1 MSERL
6 VSQATSPG
14 TENALESASPAN
26 IECEPHTTVDVLQ
39 GKEKGT
45 QSDISRLSKAHLT
58 KTKIVTTT
66 AWTRLCGWLMSRP
79 FQSSVQVTTGQLVTA
94 LWVVIPRLTFANSCL
109 ATVFYSVGMVMV
121 AKDGHI
127 GSRLKA
133 MVVIPGAWWVGSV
146 CGGFTI
152 CLARACGGAYVTAL
166 CLLTALGV
174 AFFSILRTKADPG
187 SGILSILGYL
197 ISILT
202 GEFTWPARV
211 MWRQIVVNQI
221 LIGLIAALGC
231 LVGGTLL
238 LPSLATDELREVLAD
253 IIQTCGYSIS
263 GYASRIFPPEQGSS
277 SAHEAEQRMTS
288 TRKALQDHMEFDAE
302 KVTDTD
308 YMSFLSATPSA
319 DSNKKSR
326 GPKQQPIPSASSIRP
341 LLMKASGLLQEA
353 ALEPPFLLRHR
364 VTLAKWKP
372 VLDALE
378 DVVLQT
384 SAMESVLEGQDSGP
398 LLRDSDVQAVLGSN
412 VLPVFRLLHAE
423 VAAAAAVLARNIRLA
438 TGHTPPR
445 HISFE
450 PAWAILEHELAAQI
464 HITMKQYFHKL
475 KEMEPDNAFRPDTLV
490 RAILYIATLTTGIM
504 EAVTN
509 VDHAVAAALST
520 RHHPHT
526 PTNSTTRSARK
537 LRVQAAILMP
547 VREALKTLHESDDCA
562 WKGSQRYL
570 FASTSYNT
578 LPVTPRADPVTSDTA
593 QLTSSANSQAKPG
606 MVAKAWQR
614 VEEDTAWMWPLIK
627 FLLGSAS
634 FTVWWAAFRH
644 WLPQMCSSRK
654 QFWRTLRLNRYLQYG
669 IKFWFGTSAVMALC
683 LSLSADVPA
692 IQAWRPL
699 YLVLTVIIVCS
710 QKVDTTLSKGVLRI
724 AASVLGG
731 TYGYLV
737 MLGSPVA
744 SNPYAVMCFVSLFTF
759 VAALA
764 ALSAFKYAVFLMLVT
779 AYSLILCQYR
789 PSVPGFHGTV
799 HIFYDRLVDIAIGV
813 LVVLLLDLILPWYVS
828 SASLET
834 LGQAFKD
841 STLLMQRNYDIF
853 YEELKLSCYQP
864 EDQGPEL
871 KAFSANLSNG
881 TVDKPEPGDEAGSMQ
896 KHQSSTSHSFLHSQ
910 NSALSWSQRQQLRR
924 TSAAMRHASAS
935 RQLPHQDNR
944 VPPGARNQVEL
955 TIQHSSQLAD
965 HPSGHTPADHPQ
977 DTTRPSHSLQHQLQ
991 QELPRTQ
998 RLHQQQESQKQHDM
1012 VSNSLHHQQPVA
1024 SPFAAASY
1032 GQSAPPTGHLQG
1044 LNGQMQPLNGQ
1055 LQAANGQHQTSNGH
1069 QQTCDGQQC
1078 SWLGAGSQPV
1088 LLQTQ
1093 PADQAQVQQS
1103 HPCQGQRPGPD
1114 LEQGLEP
1121 ALSLGQG
1128 HGQIPAQTRR
1138 QTSEE
1143 EDAEKAAPGGLE
1155 KGAEEKLRGISRLE
1169 EDALEAKV
1177 AAPIG
1182 KVQISLIA
1190 EAVLWKRGILVM
1202 PPIVNQ
1208 LVKAMQVLL
1217 DRLAAQ
1223 ELMLL
1228 QRPVISGRYS
1238 ASPFVN
1244 MLSGPLDEALRP
1256 MFVQLVR
1263 LGELVCCL
1271 LSEESHSHADQLA
1284 QLDSVL
1290 HSIEAQRQVIRR
1302 VYLDKQKRYHI
1313 ALLENDSAFP
1323 FIASRTSDDSMRFLS
1338 VFFALSKALDKA
1350 ILLAR
1355 TACNDPWIQQQA
1367 NQRSW
1372 TQFRL
1377 WFGR

>member
-1 MSERL
+1 
-6 VSQATSPG
+6 
-14 TENALESASPAN
+14 
-26 IECEPHTTVDVLQ
+26 
-39 GKEKGT
+39 
-45 QSDISRLSKAHLT
+45 
-58 KTKIVTTT
+58 
-66 AWTRLCGWLMSRP
+66 
-79 FQSSVQVTTGQLVTA
+79 
-94 LWVVIPRLTFANSCL
+94 
-109 ATVFYSVGMVMV
+109 
-121 AKDGHI
+121 
-127 GSRLKA
+127 
-133 MVVIPGAWWVGSV
+133 
-146 CGGFTI
+146 
-152 CLARACGGAYVTAL
+152 
-166 CLLTALGV
+166 
-174 AFFSILRTKADPG
+174 
-187 SGILSILGYL
+187 
-197 ISILT
+197 
-202 GEFTWPARV
+202 
-211 MWRQIVVNQI
+211 
-221 LIGLIAALGC
+221 
-231 LVGGTLL
+231 
-238 LPSLATDELREVLAD
+238 
-253 IIQTCGYSIS
+253 
-263 GYASRIFPPEQGSS
+263 
-277 SAHEAEQRMTS
+277 
-288 TRKALQDHMEFDAE
+288 
-302 KVTDTD
+302 
-308 YMSFLSATPSA
+308 
-319 DSNKKSR
+319 
-326 GPKQQPIPSASSIRP
+326 
-341 LLMKASGLLQEA
+341 
-353 ALEPPFLLRHR
+353 
-364 VTLAKWKP
+364 
-372 VLDALE
+372 
-378 DVVLQT
+378 
-384 SAMESVLEGQDSGP
+384 MESVLEGQGSGP

-509 VDHAVAAALST
+509 VDHAVAEALST
-520 RHHPHT
+520 RHHPHS
-526 PTNSTTRSARK
+526 PANSTTRSARK

-547 VREALKTLHESDDCA
+547 VREALKTLHESQDCT

-578 LPVTPRADPVTSDTA
+578 LPVTPKADPATSDTA
-593 QLTSSANSQAKPG
+593 HLTNSAKSQARPG
-606 MVAKAWQR
+606 MTAKAWQR
-614 VEEDTAWMWPLIK
+614 VKEDTAWTWPLIK

-634 FTVWWAAFRH
+634 FMVWWAAFRH
-644 WLPQMCSSRK
+644 WLPHMCSSRK

-669 IKFWFGTSAVMALC
+669 IKFWFGTSAVMAVC
-683 LSLSADVPA
+683 LSLSADVAA

-744 SNPYAVMCFVSLFTF
+744 SNPYAIMCFMSLFTF

-779 AYSLILCQYR
+779 AYSLILCQYT
-789 PSVPGFHGTV
+789 PNVPGFHGTV

-828 SASLET
+828 SAALET

-841 STLLMQRNYDIF
+841 STLLMQRNYEIF

-881 TVDKPEPGDEAGSMQ
+881 TLDKPEPSDEASSIQ
-896 KHQSSTSHSFLHSQ
+896 KHQSSTSHKSLHSQ

-944 VPPGARNQVEL
+944 VPPGAWNQVEL
-955 TIQHSSQLAD
+955 TIQRSSQLAD
-965 HPSGHTPADHPQ
+965 HPSGPTPDHHPQ
-977 DTTRPSHSLQHQLQ
+977 DTTRPSHSLQHQQLQ
-991 QELPRTQ
+991 QELPARVQ
-998 RLHQQQESQKQHDM
+998 GPHQQQQSQESLEQHDM
-1012 VSNSLHHQQPVA
+1012 VSSSLHHQQPVA

-1032 GQSAPPTGHLQG
+1032 GQSAPPDGHLQG
-1044 LNGQMQPLNGQ
+1044 SNGQMQPPNGQ
-1055 LQAANGQHQTSNGH
+1055 LQASNGQHQTSNGH
-1069 QQTCDGQQC
+1069 QQTSDGQQC
-1078 SWLGAGSQPV
+1078 CLPGAGSQPV

-1093 PADQAQVQQS
+1093 PADQAQEQHS
-1103 HPCQGQRPGPD
+1103 HLRQGQRPGPD

-1121 ALSLGQG
+1121 ALPSGQG
-1128 HGQIPAQTRR
+1128 QGQVPAERQR
-1138 QTSEE
+1138 QTAEE
-1143 EDAEKAAPGGLE
+1143 EDGEKAAPGGLE

-1177 AAPIG
+1177 AGPIG
-1182 KVQISLIA
+1182 QVQISLIA
-1190 EAVLWKRGILVM
+1190 EAVMWKRGILVM

-1244 MLSGPLDEALRP
+1244 MLSGLLDEALRP
-1256 MFVQLVR
+1256 MFVRLVH

-1290 HSIEAQRQVIRR
+1290 HSIEAQRQVIRQ
-1302 VYLDKQKRYHI
+1302 VYLAKQKSYHI
-1313 ALLENDSAFP
+1313 ALLEDDTASLFLT
-1323 FIASRTSDDSMRFLS
+1323 SRTSDDSVRFLS

-1355 TACNDPWIQQQA
+1355 TACDDPWIQQHA

-1372 TQFRL
+1372 TQYRL

>member
-1 MSERL
+1 MSEL
-6 VSQATSPG
+6 SVHAASEATSPG
-14 TENALESASPAN
+14 TEKALEFASPAS
-26 IECEPHTTVDVLQ
+26 IESDPHITVDVLQ

-45 QSDISRLSKAHLT
+45 QSAISRLSKAHLT

-66 AWTRLCGWLMSRP
+66 AWTGLCGWLMSRP

-121 AKDGHI
+121 ARDGHI

-187 SGILSILGYL
+187 SGILSSLGYL

-263 GYASRIFPPEQGSS
+263 GYASRIFPPEQGCSS
-277 SAHEAEQRMTS
+277 VHEAEQRMTS

-308 YMSFLSATPSA
+308 YMSFLSATTSA
-319 DSNKKSR
+319 DSDKKSR
-326 GPKQQPIPSASSIRP
+326 GLKQQPIPSASSIRP
-341 LLMKASGLLQEA
+341 LLLKASGLLQEA

-364 VTLAKWKP
+364 VALGKWKP
-372 VLDALE
+372 VLDSLE

-398 LLRDSDVQAVLGSN
+398 LLQDSDVQALLGSN

-423 VAAAAAVLARNIRLA
+423 VAAATAVLAKNIRLA
-438 TGHTPPR
+438 TGHHPPR

-475 KEMEPDNAFRPDTLV
+475 KEMEPDNAFRPNTLV

-520 RHHPHT
+520 RHHPHS
-526 PTNSTTRSARK
+526 PANSTTTSARK
-537 LRVQAAILMP
+537 LRVQAAILLP
-547 VREALKTLHESDDCA
+547 VREALKTLHESQDCA

-578 LPVTPRADPVTSDTA
+578 LPVTPKADPASSDTA
-593 QLTSSANSQAKPG
+593 RLTNSADSQARPG
-606 MVAKAWQR
+606 MTAKAWQR
-614 VEEDTAWMWPLIK
+614 LKEDTAWMWPLIK

-634 FTVWWAAFRH
+634 FMVWWAALRH
-644 WLPQMCSSRK
+644 WLPHMCSSRK

-699 YLVLTVIIVCS
+699 YLILTVIIVCS

-724 AASVLGG
+724 AASVIGG

-764 ALSAFKYAVFLMLVT
+764 ALSTFK
-779 AYSLILCQYR
+779 
-789 PSVPGFHGTV
+789 
-799 HIFYDRLVDIAIGV
+799 LVDITIGV

-841 STLLMQRNYDIF
+841 STLLMQRNYEIF

-864 EDQGPEL
+864 EDQGSEL

-881 TVDKPEPGDEAGSMQ
+881 TLDKPESGEASSMQ
-896 KHQSSTSHSFLHSQ
+896 KRQSSTSHSGLHSQ

-935 RQLPHQDNR
+935 RQLPHEENR
-944 VPPGARNQVEL
+944 VPPGAW
-955 TIQHSSQLAD
+955 D
-965 HPSGHTPADHPQ
+965 
-977 DTTRPSHSLQHQLQ
+977 
-991 QELPRTQ
+991 
-998 RLHQQQESQKQHDM
+998 
-1012 VSNSLHHQQPVA
+1012 
-1024 SPFAAASY
+1024 
-1032 GQSAPPTGHLQG
+1032 QG
-1044 LNGQMQPLNGQ
+1044 E
-1055 LQAANGQHQTSNGH
+1055 
-1069 QQTCDGQQC
+1069 
-1078 SWLGAGSQPV
+1078 
-1088 LLQTQ
+1088 
-1093 PADQAQVQQS
+1093 
-1103 HPCQGQRPGPD
+1103 RPGPD

-1121 ALSLGQG
+1121 ALSPWQG
-1128 HGQIPAQTRR
+1128 HGATPAQPRR
-1138 QTSEE
+1138 QTAEE
-1143 EDAEKAAPGGLE
+1143 EAGEKVAPGGLG
-1155 KGAEEKLRGISRLE
+1155 KGAEEKLRGLSRLE

-1177 AAPIG
+1177 AGPIG
-1182 KVQISLIA
+1182 QVQISLIA

-1238 ASPFVN
+1238 GSPFVN

-1256 MFVQLVR
+1256 MFDQLVH

-1271 LSEESHSHADQLA
+1271 LSEESHSNADQLA
-1284 QLDSVL
+1284 QVDSVL
-1290 HSIEAQRQVIRR
+1290 HSIEAQRQVIRQ
-1302 VYLDKQKRYHI
+1302 VYLAKQKRYHI
-1313 ALLENDSAFP
+1313 ALLENDTAFP
-1323 FIASRTSDDSMRFLS
+1323 FITSRTSDDSVRFLS

-1350 ILLAR
+1350 VLLAR

>member
-1 MSERL
+1 
-6 VSQATSPG
+6 
-14 TENALESASPAN
+14 
-26 IECEPHTTVDVLQ
+26 
-39 GKEKGT
+39 
-45 QSDISRLSKAHLT
+45 
-58 KTKIVTTT
+58 
-66 AWTRLCGWLMSRP
+66 
-79 FQSSVQVTTGQLVTA
+79 
-94 LWVVIPRLTFANSCL
+94 
-109 ATVFYSVGMVMV
+109 MVMV
-121 AKDGHI
+121 ARDGHI

-187 SGILSILGYL
+187 SGILSSLGYL

-263 GYASRIFPPEQGSS
+263 GYASRIFPPEQGCSS
-277 SAHEAEQRMTS
+277 VHEAEQRMTS

-308 YMSFLSATPSA
+308 YMSFLSATTSA
-319 DSNKKSR
+319 DSDKKSR
-326 GPKQQPIPSASSIRP
+326 GLKQQPIPSASSIRP
-341 LLMKASGLLQEA
+341 LLLKASGLLQEA

-364 VTLAKWKP
+364 VALGKWKP
-372 VLDALE
+372 VLDSLE

-398 LLRDSDVQAVLGSN
+398 LLQDSDVQALLGSN

-423 VAAAAAVLARNIRLA
+423 VAAATAVLAKNIRLA
-438 TGHTPPR
+438 TGHHPPR

-475 KEMEPDNAFRPDTLV
+475 KEMEPDNAFRPNTLV

-520 RHHPHT
+520 RHHPHS
-526 PTNSTTRSARK
+526 PANSTTTSARK
-537 LRVQAAILMP
+537 LRVQAAILLP
-547 VREALKTLHESDDCA
+547 VREALKTLHESQDCA

-578 LPVTPRADPVTSDTA
+578 LPVTPKADPASSDTA
-593 QLTSSANSQAKPG
+593 RLTNSADSQARPG
-606 MVAKAWQR
+606 MTAKAWQR
-614 VEEDTAWMWPLIK
+614 LKEDTAWMWPLIK

-634 FTVWWAAFRH
+634 FMVWWAALRH
-644 WLPQMCSSRK
+644 WLPHMCSSRK

-699 YLVLTVIIVCS
+699 YLILTVIIVCS

-724 AASVLGG
+724 AASVIGG

-764 ALSAFKYAVFLMLVT
+764 ALSTFKYAVFLMLVT

-789 PSVPGFHGTV
+789 PNIPGFHGTV
-799 HIFYDRLVDIAIGV
+799 HIFYDRLVDITIGV

-841 STLLMQRNYDIF
+841 STLLMQRNYEIF

-864 EDQGPEL
+864 EDQGSEL

-881 TVDKPEPGDEAGSMQ
+881 TLDKPESGEASSMQ
-896 KHQSSTSHSFLHSQ
+896 KRQSSTSHSGLHSQ

-935 RQLPHQDNR
+935 RQLPHEENR
-944 VPPGARNQVEL
+944 VPPGRVVPFRLVCTCQINKVARKWPSAGPLDFGSGAWDQVEL
-955 TIQHSSQLAD
+955 TIQRSSQLAD
-965 HPSGHTPADHPQ
+965 HASGHTHHGQPQ
-977 DTTRPSHSLQHQLQ
+977 DTSTPSQSLQHGQLQ
-991 QELPRTQ
+991 HVLPASLQ
-998 RLHQQQESQKQHDM
+998 DLHQQEQSKELREQHNM
-1012 VSNSLHHQQPVA
+1012 
-1024 SPFAAASY
+1024 
-1032 GQSAPPTGHLQG
+1032 SAPPNGHLQG
-1044 LNGQMQPLNGQ
+1044 LNGQTQPPNGRIPASNGQ
-1055 LQAANGQHQTSNGH
+1055 NQTSNGH
-1069 QQTCDGQQC
+1069 RPTSGGQQ
-1078 SWLGAGSQPV
+1078 SSLRGAGSQPV

-1093 PADQAQVQQS
+1093 SADQPQVQHS
-1103 HPCQGQRPGPD
+1103 HLRQGERPGPD

-1121 ALSLGQG
+1121 ALSPWQG
-1128 HGQIPAQTRR
+1128 HGATPAQPRR
-1138 QTSEE
+1138 QTAEE
-1143 EDAEKAAPGGLE
+1143 EAGEKVAPGGLG
-1155 KGAEEKLRGISRLE
+1155 KGAEEKLRGLSRLE

-1177 AAPIG
+1177 AGPIG
-1182 KVQISLIA
+1182 QVQISLIA

-1238 ASPFVN
+1238 GSPFVN

-1256 MFVQLVR
+1256 MFDQLVH

-1271 LSEESHSHADQLA
+1271 LSEESHSNADQLA
-1284 QLDSVL
+1284 QVDSVL
-1290 HSIEAQRQVIRR
+1290 HSIEAQRQVIRQ
-1302 VYLDKQKRYHI
+1302 VYLAKQKRYHI
-1313 ALLENDSAFP
+1313 ALLENDTAFP
-1323 FIASRTSDDSMRFLS
+1323 FITSRTSDDSVRFLS

-1350 ILLAR
+1350 VLLAR